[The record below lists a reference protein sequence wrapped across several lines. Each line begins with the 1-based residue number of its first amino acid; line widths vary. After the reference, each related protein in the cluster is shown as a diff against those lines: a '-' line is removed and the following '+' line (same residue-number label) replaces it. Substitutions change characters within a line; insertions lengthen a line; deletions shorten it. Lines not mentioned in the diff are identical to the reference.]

1 MGLIVIEFQQL
12 DDVWVLDFP
21 QDIDFI
27 VDEIRFSTQ
36 NASLFTGSKK
46 KILNFGR
53 FEILDFSKNRRPK
66 FINYKRY

>member
-1 MGLIVIEFQQL
+1 MGLIVVEFQQL

-53 FEILDFSKNRRPK
+53 FKILDFSKNRRPK